1 MILPN
6 PDISSTPLDVF
17 ISYSHRDEKLRET
30 LGLHLASLQRQG
42 VIKSWHDRKISAGT
56 EWKQAI
62 DENLNSAEIIL
73 LLISENF
80 IASDYCYDLEMER
93 AIARHDAGEARV
105 IPIILKPVDWSGAP
119 FGKLQALPK
128 NAKPVTTWS
137 NRGEAFLNIAEGIRH
152 AAMEM
157 ATVLTDKQPTVLP
170 EPQQSA
176 KATEMPTQSEPLKPT
191 VTPDKIQQEISLES
205 PEGQV
210 SIDSRFYITS
220 PYEERC
226 YEEIQRPGSL
236 IRIKSP
242 HNMGKS
248 SLMAKVLAQASQL
261 GYRAVTI
268 DLEQTNQKF
277 FDDLDK
283 FMQWFCASVGK
294 PLGVRVKIEEY
305 WDDIFG
311 ANDNSTDYFE
321 KYLLEGNDR
330 PLVLAIDNFDR
341 IFKYADIETDL
352 CGLLRGWHESS
363 KIKKLWQKLRL
374 IIVHSQESYAQRDI
388 NQSPFNVGLPIEL
401 GEFTPEQVQELVARH
416 GLTWTEGELEQ
427 FMGLIG
433 GHPYMVRSALYHIAA
448 GYLSLAEFLRTAPTE
463 AGIYSD
469 YLRGHLKTLE
479 DYPELGAAMKL
490 VITSEAPVRLRS
502 EESFKLDSMGL
513 VVRVDNNVKP
523 RCDLYRQYFCDR
535 LGGN

>member
-226 YEEIQRPGSL
+226 YEEIQKPGSL

-321 KYLLEGNDR
+321 KYLLEGDDR

-448 GYLSLAEFLRTAPTE
+448 GDLSLAEFLRTAPTE

>member
-137 NRGEAFLNIAEGIRH
+137 NRGEAFLNIAKGIRH
-152 AAMEM
+152 AAKEM
-157 ATVLTDKQPTVLP
+157 ATVLTDKQSTVLP

-226 YEEIQRPGSL
+226 YEEIQKPGSL

-321 KYLLEGNDR
+321 KYLLEGDDR

>member
-56 EWKQAI
+56 EWRQAI

-137 NRGEAFLNIAEGIRH
+137 NRGEAFLNIAEGIRQ

-226 YEEIQRPGSL
+226 YEEIQKPGSL

>member
-137 NRGEAFLNIAEGIRH
+137 NRGEAFLNIAEGIRQ

-321 KYLLEGNDR
+321 KYLLEGDDR

-448 GYLSLAEFLRTAPTE
+448 GDLSLAEFLRTAPTE

>member
-137 NRGEAFLNIAEGIRH
+137 NRGEAFLNIAEGIRQ

-226 YEEIQRPGSL
+226 YEEIQKPGSL

-321 KYLLEGNDR
+321 KYLLEGDDR

-448 GYLSLAEFLRTAPTE
+448 GDLSLAEFLRTAPTE

-523 RCDLYRQYFCDR
+523 RCDLYRQDFCDR

>member
-6 PDISSTPLDVF
+6 PDLSSTPLDVF

-56 EWKQAI
+56 EWRQAI

-226 YEEIQRPGSL
+226 YEEIQKPGSL

-321 KYLLEGNDR
+321 KYLLEGDDR

-448 GYLSLAEFLRTAPTE
+448 GDLSLAEFLRTAPTE

>member
-137 NRGEAFLNIAEGIRH
+137 NRGEAFLNIAEGIRQ

-321 KYLLEGNDR
+321 KYLLEGDDR

>member
-56 EWKQAI
+56 EWRQAI

-137 NRGEAFLNIAEGIRH
+137 NRGEAFLNIAEGIRQ

-448 GYLSLAEFLRTAPTE
+448 GDLSLAEFLRTAPTE

>member
-30 LGLHLASLQRQG
+30 LGFHLASLQRQG

-62 DENLNSAEIIL
+62 DENLNSVEIIL

-226 YEEIQRPGSL
+226 YEEIQKPGSL

-321 KYLLEGNDR
+321 KYLLEGDDR

-448 GYLSLAEFLRTAPTE
+448 GDLSLAEFLRTAPTE

>member
-56 EWKQAI
+56 EWRQAI

-137 NRGEAFLNIAEGIRH
+137 NRGEAFLNIAEGIRQ

-226 YEEIQRPGSL
+226 YEEIQKPGSL

-321 KYLLEGNDR
+321 KYLLEGDDR

-448 GYLSLAEFLRTAPTE
+448 GDLSLAEFLRTGPTE

>member
-321 KYLLEGNDR
+321 KYLLEGDDR

-448 GYLSLAEFLRTAPTE
+448 GDLSLAEFLRTAPTE

>member
-56 EWKQAI
+56 EWRQAI

-137 NRGEAFLNIAEGIRH
+137 NRGEAFLNIAEGIRQ

-277 FDDLDK
+277 FRPP
-283 FMQWFCASVGK
+283 A
-294 PLGVRVKIEEY
+294 KI
-305 WDDIFG
+305 G
-311 ANDNSTDYFE
+311 TDY
-321 KYLLEGNDR
+321 
-330 PLVLAIDNFDR
+330 
-341 IFKYADIETDL
+341 
-352 CGLLRGWHESS
+352 
-363 KIKKLWQKLRL
+363 
-374 IIVHSQESYAQRDI
+374 
-388 NQSPFNVGLPIEL
+388 
-401 GEFTPEQVQELVARH
+401 
-416 GLTWTEGELEQ
+416 
-427 FMGLIG
+427 
-433 GHPYMVRSALYHIAA
+433 
-448 GYLSLAEFLRTAPTE
+448 
-463 AGIYSD
+463 
-469 YLRGHLKTLE
+469 
-479 DYPELGAAMKL
+479 
-490 VITSEAPVRLRS
+490 
-502 EESFKLDSMGL
+502 
-513 VVRVDNNVKP
+513 VK
-523 RCDLYRQYFCDR
+523 
-535 LGGN
+535 

>member
-62 DENLNSAEIIL
+62 DENLNSVEIIL

-137 NRGEAFLNIAEGIRH
+137 NRGEAFLNIAEGIRQ

-176 KATEMPTQSEPLKPT
+176 KAPEMPTQSEPLKPT

-226 YEEIQRPGSL
+226 YEEIQKPGSL

-321 KYLLEGNDR
+321 KYLLEGDDR

-448 GYLSLAEFLRTAPTE
+448 GDLSLAEFLRTAPTE

>member
-56 EWKQAI
+56 EWRQAI

-137 NRGEAFLNIAEGIRH
+137 NRGEAFLNIAEGIRQ

-305 WDDIFG
+305 WDD
-311 ANDNSTDYFE
+311 
-321 KYLLEGNDR
+321 K
-330 PLVLAIDNFDR
+330 
-341 IFKYADIETDL
+341 
-352 CGLLRGWHESS
+352 LLR
-363 KIKKLWQKLRL
+363 I
-374 IIVHSQESYAQRDI
+374 
-388 NQSPFNVGLPIEL
+388 
-401 GEFTPEQVQELVARH
+401 
-416 GLTWTEGELEQ
+416 
-427 FMGLIG
+427 
-433 GHPYMVRSALYHIAA
+433 
-448 GYLSLAEFLRTAPTE
+448 
-463 AGIYSD
+463 
-469 YLRGHLKTLE
+469 
-479 DYPELGAAMKL
+479 
-490 VITSEAPVRLRS
+490 
-502 EESFKLDSMGL
+502 
-513 VVRVDNNVKP
+513 
-523 RCDLYRQYFCDR
+523 
-535 LGGN
+535 

>member
-1 MILPN
+1 MILSN
-6 PDISSTPLDVF
+6 PDISATPLDVF

-56 EWKQAI
+56 EWKQAL
-62 DENLNSAEIIL
+62 DKNLNSAEIIL

-80 IASDYCYDLEMER
+80 IASDYCYDLEMQR
-93 AIARHDAGEARV
+93 AIAGYDAGEARV

-119 FGKLQALPK
+119 FGKLQTLPK

-137 NRGEAFLNIAEGIRH
+137 NRGEAFLNIAEGIRQ

-176 KATEMPTQSEPLKPT
+176 KATEMLTQSEPLKPT
-191 VTPDKIQQEISLES
+191 VTPDKTQQEISLES

-226 YEEIQRPGSL
+226 YEEIQKPGSL

-321 KYLLEGNDR
+321 KYLLEGDDR

-448 GYLSLAEFLRTAPTE
+448 GDLSLAEFLRTGPTE

-535 LGGN
+535 LGVN

>member
-56 EWKQAI
+56 EWRQAI

-80 IASDYCYDLEMER
+80 IASDYCYDLEMQR

-137 NRGEAFLNIAEGIRH
+137 NRGEAFLNIAEGIRQ

>member
-56 EWKQAI
+56 EWRQAI

-137 NRGEAFLNIAEGIRH
+137 NRGEAFLNIAEGIRQ

-535 LGGN
+535 LEGN

>member
-56 EWKQAI
+56 EWRQAI

-137 NRGEAFLNIAEGIRH
+137 NRGEAFLNIAEGIRQ

-321 KYLLEGNDR
+321 KYLLEGDDR

-448 GYLSLAEFLRTAPTE
+448 GDLSLAEFLRTAPTE

-535 LGGN
+535 LEGN

>member
-56 EWKQAI
+56 EWRQAI

-226 YEEIQRPGSL
+226 YEEIQKPGSL

-321 KYLLEGNDR
+321 KYLLEGDDR

-448 GYLSLAEFLRTAPTE
+448 GDLSLAEFLRTAPTE

>member
-137 NRGEAFLNIAEGIRH
+137 NRGEAFLNIAEGIRQ

-448 GYLSLAEFLRTAPTE
+448 GDLSLAEFLRTAPTE

>member
-56 EWKQAI
+56 EWRQAI

-137 NRGEAFLNIAEGIRH
+137 NRGEAFLNIAEGIRQ

-226 YEEIQRPGSL
+226 YEEIQKPGSL

-321 KYLLEGNDR
+321 KYLLEGDDR

-448 GYLSLAEFLRTAPTE
+448 GDLSLAEFLRTAPTE

>member
-6 PDISSTPLDVF
+6 PDLSSTPLDVF

-56 EWKQAI
+56 EWRQAI

-137 NRGEAFLNIAEGIRH
+137 NRGEAFLNIAEGIRQ

-226 YEEIQRPGSL
+226 YEEIQKPGSL

-321 KYLLEGNDR
+321 KYLLEGDDR

-448 GYLSLAEFLRTAPTE
+448 GDLSLAEFLRTAPTE

>member
-62 DENLNSAEIIL
+62 DENLNSVEIIL

-137 NRGEAFLNIAEGIRH
+137 NRGEAFLNIAEGIRQ

-226 YEEIQRPGSL
+226 YEEIQKPGSL

-321 KYLLEGNDR
+321 KYLLEGDDR

-448 GYLSLAEFLRTAPTE
+448 GDLSLAEFLRTAPTE

>member
-56 EWKQAI
+56 EWRQAI

-226 YEEIQRPGSL
+226 YEEIQKPGSL

-448 GYLSLAEFLRTAPTE
+448 GDLSLAEFLRTAPTE

>member
-137 NRGEAFLNIAEGIRH
+137 NRGEAFLNIAKGIRH

-226 YEEIQRPGSL
+226 YEEIQKPGSL

-321 KYLLEGNDR
+321 KYLLEGDDR

-448 GYLSLAEFLRTAPTE
+448 GDLSLAEFLRTAPTE

-490 VITSEAPVRLRS
+490 VITSEVPVRLRS

-523 RCDLYRQYFCDR
+523 RCDLYRRYFCDR

>member
-56 EWKQAI
+56 EWRQAI

-226 YEEIQRPGSL
+226 YEEIQKPGSL

-321 KYLLEGNDR
+321 KYLLEGDDR

-448 GYLSLAEFLRTAPTE
+448 GDLSLAEFLRTAPTE

-523 RCDLYRQYFCDR
+523 RCDLYRRYFCDR

>member
-6 PDISSTPLDVF
+6 PDLSSTPLDVF

-62 DENLNSAEIIL
+62 DENLNSVEIIL

-137 NRGEAFLNIAEGIRH
+137 NRGEAFLNIAEGIRQ

-226 YEEIQRPGSL
+226 YEEIQKPGSL

-321 KYLLEGNDR
+321 KYLLEGDDR

-448 GYLSLAEFLRTAPTE
+448 GDLSLAEFLRTAPTE

-523 RCDLYRQYFCDR
+523 RCDLYRQDFCDR

>member
-30 LGLHLASLQRQG
+30 LGFHLASLQRQG

-62 DENLNSAEIIL
+62 DENLNSVEIIL

-137 NRGEAFLNIAEGIRH
+137 NRGEAFLNIAEGIRQ

-226 YEEIQRPGSL
+226 YEEIQKPGSL

-321 KYLLEGNDR
+321 KYLLEGDDR

-490 VITSEAPVRLRS
+490 VITSEAPLRLRS

>member
-1 MILPN
+1 MILSN

-80 IASDYCYDLEMER
+80 IASDYCYDLEMQR

-137 NRGEAFLNIAEGIRH
+137 NRGEAFLNIAEGIRQ

-321 KYLLEGNDR
+321 KYLLEGDDR

-448 GYLSLAEFLRTAPTE
+448 GDLSLAEFLRTAPTE

>member
-137 NRGEAFLNIAEGIRH
+137 NRGEAFLNIAKGIRH

-157 ATVLTDKQPTVLP
+157 ATVLTDKQSTVLP

-226 YEEIQRPGSL
+226 YEEIQKPGSL

-321 KYLLEGNDR
+321 KYLLEGDDR

-448 GYLSLAEFLRTAPTE
+448 GDLSLAEFLRTAPTE

>member
-56 EWKQAI
+56 EWRQAI

-137 NRGEAFLNIAEGIRH
+137 NRGEAFLNIAEGIRQ

-321 KYLLEGNDR
+321 KYLLEGDDR

-448 GYLSLAEFLRTAPTE
+448 GDLSLAEFLRTAPTE

>member
-137 NRGEAFLNIAEGIRH
+137 NRGEAFLNIAKGIRH

-226 YEEIQRPGSL
+226 YEEIQKPGSL

-321 KYLLEGNDR
+321 KYLLEGDDR

-523 RCDLYRQYFCDR
+523 RCDLYRQDFCDR

>member
-6 PDISSTPLDVF
+6 PDLSSTPLDVF

-56 EWKQAI
+56 EWRQAI

-226 YEEIQRPGSL
+226 YEEIQKPGSL

-448 GYLSLAEFLRTAPTE
+448 GDLSLAEFLRTAPTE

>member
-137 NRGEAFLNIAEGIRH
+137 NRGEAFLNIAEGIRQ

-321 KYLLEGNDR
+321 KYLLEGDDR

-535 LGGN
+535 LEGN

>member
-448 GYLSLAEFLRTAPTE
+448 GDLSLAEFLRTAPTE